1 MIYLF
6 VYLFTGFAVY
16 FTYGIRNSK
25 EGQEDDEVKRFLIK
39 YSHSSENTS
48 LPSSSTSSDDELL
61 SSMVQTT
68 DEDRSPTDQRRP
80 KKGTNRLD
88 LPGR

>member
-25 EGQEDDEVKRFLIK
+25 EGQEDDEVKRFLMK
-39 YSHSSENTS
+39 YSQSSENTS